1 MIKVGV
7 IGAGHLGKIHLNILS
22 NSNFNLIGFHDT
34 DVSNA
39 EKLAAEKGYIF
50 FKDIDSLINSLQE
63 MNA

>member
-34 DVSNA
+34 DVENS
-39 EKLAAEKGYIF
+39 EKLASEKGYVF
-50 FKDIDSLINSLQE
+50 FKEID
-63 MNA
+63 

>member
-34 DVSNA
+34 DVENS
-39 EKLAAEKGYIF
+39 EKLASENGYVF
-50 FKDIDSLINSLQE
+50 F
-63 MNA
+63 